1 MTDFFDVVLS
11 QRAARSFGP
20 DDVDDATVAKILTAA
35 THAPSA
41 ENSQPFVFIVVRDPA
56 LRPPSAASR
65 LASGREGPG
74 RSRPGASH
82 PPSSTRWTGAPGG
95 GVAAAPVLVVVCGDA
110 RLTFAPTL
118 GASVFPAV
126 QNLLLAAHALG
137 LGSTLTTLPVL
148 GGGELSALL
157 GLPDEVEP
165 LAVVPLGHLVAPLG
179 PPRRRPLAEKAHLD
193 RYGVPFLPGAVTP
206 VPPGHRPRPA
216 DPPQRRRATN
226 SSRKV
231 PYRSTITGHR

>member
-1 MTDFFDVVLS
+1 VPEFFDVVLT

-20 DDVDDATVAKILTAA
+20 DDVDDAIVARILTAA

-56 LRPPSAASR
+56 LRAAIGGITARVWEGGARALETGR
-65 LASGREGPG
+65 LSPALLDEVDR
-74 RSRPGASH
+74 GA
-82 PPSSTRWTGAPGG
+82 RG
-95 GVAAAPVLVVVCGDA
+95 GVAGAPVLVVVCGDS

-137 LGSTLTTLPVL
+137 LGSALTTLPVL
-148 GGGELSALL
+148 GGNELSALL
-157 GLPDEVEP
+157 ELPDGVEP
-165 LAVVPLGHLVAPLG
+165 LAVVPLGYPSAPLG

-193 RYGVPFLPGAVTP
+193 RYGVPF
-206 VPPGHRPRPA
+206 PPAP
-216 DPPQRRRATN
+216 
-226 SSRKV
+226 
-231 PYRSTITGHR
+231 

>member
-1 MTDFFDVVLS
+1 VAEFFDVVLS

-20 DDVDDATVAKILTAA
+20 DDVDDATVAQILTAA

-56 LRPPSAASR
+56 VRSAIGGITTRVWEGGARELEAGR
-65 LASGREGPG
+65 LAPAFLDEVDQ
-74 RSRPGASH
+74 GA
-82 PPSSTRWTGAPGG
+82 RG

-118 GASVFPAV
+118 GSSVFPAV

-148 GGGELSALL
+148 GGNELSELL
-157 GLPDEVEP
+157 GLPDEVKP
-165 LAVVPLGHLVAPLG
+165 LAVVPLGYLATPLG
-179 PPRRRPLAEKAHLD
+179 PPRRRPLSEKAHLD
-193 RYGVPFLPGAVTP
+193 RYGVPFPPSPLPASL
-206 VPPGHRPRPA
+206 PPEAP
-216 DPPQRRRATN
+216 
-226 SSRKV
+226 
-231 PYRSTITGHR
+231 

>member
-1 MTDFFDVVLS
+1 VAEFFDVVLS

-41 ENSQPFVFIVVRDPA
+41 ENSQPFVFIVVRHPAVRAAIGAMTARLWEGGARALETERLSPA
-56 LRPPSAASR
+56 LLDEVDR
-65 LASGREGPG
+65 
-74 RSRPGASH
+74 GA
-82 PPSSTRWTGAPGG
+82 RG

-148 GGGELSALL
+148 GGRELSALL
-157 GLPDEVEP
+157 ELPDGVEP
-165 LAVVPLGHLVAPLG
+165 LAVVPLGHPATPLG

-193 RYGVPFLPGAVTP
+193 RYGQPFLPE
-206 VPPGHRPRPA
+206 
-216 DPPQRRRATN
+216 
-226 SSRKV
+226 S
-231 PYRSTITGHR
+231 